1 MKEMIRLKKEWKKTL
16 LTVSVTAVITILLTT
31 TALCAGVAYLVGSF
45 FVDMALR
52 RGTATNPDAPPAV
65 FRSAIEG
72 NGQNILSASKP
83 EFASEDWTIQSFD
96 GLSLCATH
104 LKPKKSSHRWVLL
117 LHGYGLSKEHAWH
130 YSKEYLTR
138 DYHVVTPDLR
148 ACGDS
153 EGQYIT
159 MGALEAKDVADW
171 ARRIAEKDPQSR
183 IVLHGVSMGAAAVML
198 AEGEDL
204 PKNVVAVV
212 EDSGYADVYSL
223 FAVEI
228 DKILSMPAYPL
239 LDFVDLICEHRAGF
253 SFRKAKPLD
262 TVRQSKLPT
271 LFIHGTADRLVPFD
285 MMKQLYDASPSFSKE
300 KLVIDKIG
308 HVALYQAKNYFPT
321 ALAFTDKW
329 TGSK

>member
-1 MKEMIRLKKEWKKTL
+1 MKADDYLKKTL
-16 LTVSVTAVITILLTT
+16 LTVFVTAMITIILTT
-31 TALCAGVAYLVGSF
+31 TALCAGIAYLVGSF

-83 EFASEDWTIQSFD
+83 DFDAEDWTIQSFD
-96 GLSLCATH
+96 GLSLFATH
-104 LKPKKSSHRWVLL
+104 FKPKKSSHRWVLL

-138 DYHVVTPDLR
+138 DYHIVTPDLR

-153 EGQYIT
+153 EGKYIT

-171 ARRIAEKDPQSR
+171 TRRIAEKDPQAR

-198 AEGEDL
+198 AEEENL

-212 EDSGYADVYSL
+212 EDSGYADAYSL
-223 FAVEI
+223 FATEI
-228 DKILSMPAYPL
+228 DKILSIPAYPL

-253 SFRKAKPLD
+253 SFRKARPLD
-262 TVRQSKLPT
+262 AVRHSSLPT
-271 LFIHGTADRLVPFD
+271 LFIHGTADRLVPFA
-285 MMKQLYDASPSFSKE
+285 MMQQLYDASPSYSKE
-300 KLVIDKIG
+300 KLVIDKNG
-308 HVALYQAKNYFPT
+308 HGALYQAKNYFPT
-321 ALAFTDKW
+321 VLSFTDKW
-329 TGSK
+329 TEK

>member
-1 MKEMIRLKKEWKKTL
+1 MATAIV
-16 LTVSVTAVITILLTT
+16 TVLLTT
-31 TALCAGVAYLVGSF
+31 TILCAGAFYLVGSF
-45 FVDMALR
+45 LVDMALR

-83 EFASEDWTIQSFD
+83 EYAAEDWRIQSFD
-96 GLSLCATH
+96 NLSLCATH

-130 YSKEYLTR
+130 YSKEYLAR

-159 MGALEAKDVADW
+159 MGALEARDVADW
-171 ARRIAEKDPQSR
+171 TRRIVEKDPSAR
-183 IVLHGVSMGAAAVML
+183 IVLHGVSMGAAAVIL

-212 EDSGYADVYSL
+212 EDSGYADAYSL
-223 FAVEI
+223 FTVEI
-228 DKILSMPAYPL
+228 DKILSMPAYPI
-239 LDFVDLICEHRAGF
+239 LDFIDLICEHRAGF
-253 SFRKAKPLD
+253 SFRKAKPLE
-262 TVRQSKLPT
+262 TVRRSSLPT
-271 LFIHGTADRLVPFD
+271 LFIHGTADRLVPFA
-285 MMKQLYDASPSFSKE
+285 MMQQLYDASPSFSKE

-308 HVALYQAKNYFPT
+308 HGALYQAKNYFPT
-321 ALAFTDKW
+321 VLAFTDKW
-329 TGSK
+329 TGDKSAAP

>member
-1 MKEMIRLKKEWKKTL
+1 MNLKKTL
-16 LTVSVTAVITILLTT
+16 LTVLATAIVTALLTT
-31 TALCAGVAYLVGSF
+31 ATLFAGVAYLVGSF

-83 EFASEDWTIQSFD
+83 EFASEDWTMHSFD
-96 GLSLCATH
+96 NLSLCATH
-104 LKPKKSSHRWVLL
+104 LKPKRNSHRWVIL

-130 YSKEYLTR
+130 YSKEYLNR

-159 MGALEAKDVADW
+159 MGALEARDVADW
-171 ARRIAEKDPQSR
+171 TRRIVEKDPSAR

-212 EDSGYADVYSL
+212 EDSGYADAYSL
-223 FAVEI
+223 FAMEI
-228 DKILSMPAYPL
+228 DKILSMPAYPI
-239 LDFVDLICEHRAGF
+239 LDFVDLICEQRAGF
-253 SFRKAKPLD
+253 SFRKARPLE
-262 TVRQSKLPT
+262 TVRRSGLPT
-271 LFIHGTADRLVPFD
+271 LFIHGTADRLVPFA
-285 MMKQLYDASPSFSKE
+285 MMQQLYDASPSFSKE

-308 HVALYQAKNYFPT
+308 HGALYQAKNYFPT
-321 ALAFTDKW
+321 VLSFTDKW
-329 TGSK
+329 TGTE